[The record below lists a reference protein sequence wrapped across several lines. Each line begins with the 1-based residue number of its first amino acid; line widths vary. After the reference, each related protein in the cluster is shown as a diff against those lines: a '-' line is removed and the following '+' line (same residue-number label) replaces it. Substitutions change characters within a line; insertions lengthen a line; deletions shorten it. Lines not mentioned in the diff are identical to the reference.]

1 MLILETHRSGE
12 TGICRG
18 ASPSNR
24 TIGVLEK
31 NLAEFLG
38 KIGVRVAGNHCKRA
52 GCDSEAGRS
61 TATGI
66 AELEMQLRT
75 GP

>member
-1 MLILETHRSGE
+1 MLILETHRSGG

-38 KIGVRVAGNHCKRA
+38 KIGVRVAGIIA
-52 GCDSEAGRS
+52 SERGVIQKLVVLLQQAS
-61 TATGI
+61 PN
-66 AELEMQLRT
+66 LRCN
-75 GP
+75 

>member
-38 KIGVRVAGNHCKRA
+38 KIGVRVAGIIA
-52 GCDSEAGRS
+52 SERGVIQKLVVPLQQAS
-61 TATGI
+61 PN
-66 AELEMQLRT
+66 LRCN
-75 GP
+75 